1 MPFNSEDWVRNSN
14 NFRKN
19 VLNFGRNSNYFGRN
33 KDKWVRNFARKTAEN
48 TPKTTLFQTPKINVF
63 LLVAQ

>member
-1 MPFNSEDWVRNSN
+1 MPFNSELWERNGN

-19 VLNFGRNSNYFGRN
+19 VLNFGRNSNNFGRY

-48 TPKTTLFQTPKINVF
+48 TLKSACFLTLKIIVF